1 MRRGQISATGGIL
14 ANDLNL
20 NSSNFD
26 LTNSAILNAGNG
38 GDDLLMMPPPS
49 VLNDDFS

>member
-1 MRRGQISATGGIL
+1 MRRGQIGSTSGIL

-26 LTNSAILNAGNG
+26 LTNSALLNA

-49 VLNDDFS
+49 VLNDEFS